1 MSGGENLETLRRI
14 YDGSAAGN
22 MWAEA
27 SAYDPH
33 VVFLSQAGELNPGP
47 HYGLEALTDYMRGFL
62 AQWQEWRIEASEF
75 REAGDT
81 FFVRVHRT
89 GIGKGSSVLVEDQ
102 AFHVWTFRA
111 EKIIRVEVFAQESDA
126 LEAAGLSE

>member
-1 MSGGENLETLRRI
+1 MSQENLDTLRRI
-14 YDGSAAGN
+14 YDGSASGN

-33 VVFLSQAGELNPGP
+33 VVYISQAGEPNPGP
-47 HYGLEALTDYMRGFL
+47 HYGLEALTNYMRGFL
-62 AQWQEWRIEASEF
+62 AHWQEWRIEASEF

-81 FFVRVHRT
+81 FFVRVRGT
-89 GIGKGSSVLVEDQ
+89 GVGKGSSVPVEDQ

-111 EKIIRVEVFAQESDA
+111 GKIIRVEVFAQESDA
-126 LEAAGLSE
+126 LEAAGLRE